1 MLALIA
7 SSLLSAALTL
17 FPAQSSYAIT
27 GQVQDNL
34 GKAVGCVMVCAF
46 PADFDQNKP
55 AVSVPCGFSDEQG
68 RFAIKVNKAGKYKLF
83 YDHSLGGYWP
93 LRLSFFASPAASIP
107 EVTLDDHNARASVV
121 VSLLPKNGLLVGKSV
136 DSKTGLPVEN
146 TEFIL
151 CHESNPGTCWRTNA
165 KSSDGSFTIPAPHVP
180 FTLRIK
186 ANGFDDWLGPHGGD
200 KETSMSVAPESKA
213 ALTVFLRRTDAAA
226 EKAINESEKVPGVH
240 LPSPVQLSPADEA
253 VFGHYPRATKLEWS
267 AVEGAA
273 SYAVEVDQCAGGLK
287 SRQGCVDPQPLRITS
302 NAPTS
307 GIVST
312 SYEFNFGGMQPGR
325 WRVWA
330 VDKEG
335 REGFKS
341 PWRHFFYRR

>member
-1 MLALIA
+1 MFELIA

-17 FPAQSSYAIT
+17 ILAQPSYVIT

-34 GKAVGCVMVCAF
+34 GTAAGCVRVCAF
-46 PADFDQNKP
+46 PADFEPNKP
-55 AVSVPCGFSDEQG
+55 GVFVPCAFSDAQG
-68 RFAIKVNKAGKYKLF
+68 RFAVTVNKAGKYKLF
-83 YDHSLGGYWP
+83 YDHSTQGYFP
-93 LRLSFFASPAASIP
+93 PRLPFFHSPSATIP
-107 EVTLDDHNARASVV
+107 EVILDDVNVRPSVT
-121 VSLLPKNGLLVGKSV
+121 VSMLAKNGLLVGKSI
-136 DSKTGLPVEN
+136 DLKTGLPVEN

-151 CHESNPGTCWRTNA
+151 CHAANPQTCWRTNA
-165 KSSDGSFTIPAPHVP
+165 KSSDGNFTIPAPHVP

-186 ANGFDDWLGPHGGD
+186 ANGFKDWLGPNGED
-200 KETSMSVAPESKA
+200 KEISMNVAPESKA
-213 ALTVFLRRTDAAA
+213 ALTVFLQRSDAAA
-226 EKAINESEKVPGVH
+226 EKAISDSEKVPGVH
-240 LPSPVQLSPADEA
+240 LPSPVQLSPADDA
-253 VFGHYPRATKLEWS
+253 VFDHYPRLTKLEWS
-267 AVEGAA
+267 PVEGAV

-287 SRQGCVDPQPLRITS
+287 NRQVCVDPQPLMVTS

-307 GIVST
+307 GIVNA